1 MKRMLRRGTVMPY
14 TNQFCDAQ
22 AMKGRKAA
30 PATHQTQPEMYL
42 VKERRTVVFVVFVS
56 YRR

>member
-42 VKERRTVVFVVFVS
+42 VKERRNAVDH
-56 YRR
+56 